1 MANDEDFIITSVK
14 GVLALDSRGNP
25 TVKSIVRTKG
35 GVGVGIAPSGASKS
49 SKEAIEKRDGGRSW
63 GGMGVN
69 QALSNLNT
77 ILAPRLIGLD
87 SRQQALIDG
96 LIIEIDGTPNK
107 SRLGGNVTT
116 ATSIAIAKAA
126 AATSGVELY
135 EYLGGPGSKV
145 LPTPLMNVINGG
157 VHAGNDLAFQ
167 EFIMIPVGASSF
179 TDAMR
184 MAVEVYK
191 SLKSYLSDKYGKTS
205 TNVGDEGG
213 YAPPMKEVR
222 EALEA
227 LRSAIKSAGYE
238 LGSDFM
244 LGIDAASSEFYDK
257 DRKVYRVDGKEYDPG
272 SLLELYSQLVDEFSI
287 AYLEDPFHEE
297 DLQHFSE
304 ITAKL
309 GNRVLIVGDD
319 LYATNVK
326 YLQQGIRA
334 RATNGAL
341 VKVNQ
346 VGTLTETFDY
356 IRVAKNA
363 GIRPV
368 ISHRSG
374 DTEDP
379 FIADL
384 AVAVGSGVIKTGA
397 PARSERLAKYN
408 RLLEI
413 EASLGP
419 MATYAGKEPFVTRA
433 EA

>member
-1 MANDEDFIITSVK
+1 MAGDEDFIISSVH

-25 TVKSIVRTKG
+25 TVKVIVKTKA

-69 QALSNLNT
+69 QALSNVNT
-77 ILAPRLIGLD
+77 IVAPRLIGLD
-87 SRQQALIDG
+87 SRKQSLIDG
-96 LIIEIDGTPNK
+96 VLIEIDGTPNK

-116 ATSIAIAKAA
+116 ATSIAVAKAA
-126 AATSGVELY
+126 AASSGVELY
-135 EYLGGPGSKV
+135 EYLGGPGAKV

-157 VHAGNDLAFQ
+157 VHAGNNLAFQ
-167 EFIMIPVGASSF
+167 EFIIIPAGAPTF
-179 TDAMR
+179 TEAMR

-191 SLKSYLSDKYGKTS
+191 SLKSYLGDKYGKTS

-213 YAPPMKEVR
+213 YAPPMNEVR
-222 EALEA
+222 EPLEA
-227 LRSAIKSAGYE
+227 LRAAIKAAGYE
-238 LGSDFM
+238 LGSDFF
-244 LGIDAASSEFYDK
+244 LGIDAASSEFYDPEK
-257 DRKVYRVDGKEYDPG
+257 KAYRVDGKLYDPG
-272 SLLELYSQLVDEFSI
+272 SLLDLYTQLVDEFSI

-309 GNRVLIVGDD
+309 GSRVLIVGDD

-326 YLQQGIRA
+326 YLQEGIKA

-346 VGTLTETFDY
+346 VGTLTETLDY
-356 IRVAKNA
+356 IRVARNA

-384 AVAVGSGVIKTGA
+384 AVAIGAGVIKTGA

-413 EASLGP
+413 EDSLGP
-419 MATYAGKEPFVTRA
+419 TATYAGKEPFITRA
-433 EA
+433 

>member
-1 MANDEDFIITSVK
+1 VASDEDFIISSVH

-25 TVKSIVRTKG
+25 TVKVIAKTKA

-49 SKEAIEKRDGGRSW
+49 SKEAIEKRDGGRGW

-69 QALSNLNT
+69 QALSNVNT
-77 ILAPRLIGLD
+77 IVAPRLIGLD
-87 SRQQALIDG
+87 SRKQSLIDG
-96 LIIEIDGTPNK
+96 VLIEIDGTPNK

-126 AATSGVELY
+126 AASSGVELY
-135 EYLGGPGSKV
+135 EYLGGPGAKV

-157 VHAGNDLAFQ
+157 VHAGNNLAFQ
-167 EFIMIPVGASSF
+167 EFIIIPAGASTF
-179 TDAMR
+179 TEAMR

-213 YAPPMKEVR
+213 YAPPMNEVR
-222 EALEA
+222 EPLEA
-227 LRSAIKSAGYE
+227 LRAAIKAAGYE
-238 LGSDFM
+238 LGSDFF
-244 LGIDAASSEFYDK
+244 LGIDAASSEFYDPEK
-257 DRKVYRVDGKEYDPG
+257 KAYRVDGKLYDPG
-272 SLLELYSQLVDEFSI
+272 SLLDLYVQLIDEFSI

-309 GNRVLIVGDD
+309 GSRVLIVGDD

-326 YLQQGIRA
+326 YLQEGIKA

-346 VGTLTETFDY
+346 VGTLTETLDY
-356 IRVAKNA
+356 IRVARNA

-384 AVAVGSGVIKTGA
+384 AVAVGAGVIKTGA

-413 EASLGP
+413 GDSLGP
-419 MATYAGKEPFVTRA
+419 MATYAGREPFITRA
-433 EA
+433 

>member
-1 MANDEDFIITSVK
+1 MASDEDFIISSVH

-25 TVKSIVRTKG
+25 TVKVIAKTKA

-49 SKEAIEKRDGGRSW
+49 SKEAIEKRDGGRGW

-69 QALSNLNT
+69 QALSNVNT
-77 ILAPRLIGLD
+77 IVAPRLIGLD
-87 SRQQALIDG
+87 SRKQSLIDG
-96 LIIEIDGTPNK
+96 VLIEIDGTPNK

-116 ATSIAIAKAA
+116 ATSIAVAKAA
-126 AATSGVELY
+126 AASSGVELY
-135 EYLGGPGSKV
+135 EYLGGPGAKV

-157 VHAGNDLAFQ
+157 VHAGNNLAFQ
-167 EFIMIPVGASSF
+167 EFIIIPAGAPTF
-179 TDAMR
+179 TEAMR

-213 YAPPMKEVR
+213 YAPPMNEVR
-222 EALEA
+222 EPLEA
-227 LRSAIKSAGYE
+227 LRAAIKAAGYE
-238 LGSDFM
+238 LGSDFF
-244 LGIDAASSEFYDK
+244 LGIDAASSEFYDPEK
-257 DRKVYRVDGKEYDPG
+257 KAYRVDGKLYDPG
-272 SLLELYSQLVDEFSI
+272 SLLDLYVQLVDEFSI

-309 GNRVLIVGDD
+309 GSRVLIVGDD

-326 YLQQGIRA
+326 YLQEGIKA

-346 VGTLTETFDY
+346 VGTLTETLDY
-356 IRVAKNA
+356 IRVARNA

-368 ISHRSG
+368 VSHRSG

-384 AVAVGSGVIKTGA
+384 AVAVGAGVIKTGA

-413 EASLGP
+413 EDSLGP
-419 MATYAGKEPFVTRA
+419 MATYAGREPFITRA
-433 EA
+433 

>member
-1 MANDEDFIITSVK
+1 MASDEDFIISSVH

-25 TVKSIVRTKG
+25 TVKVIAKTKA

-49 SKEAIEKRDGGRSW
+49 SKEAIEKRDGGRGW

-69 QALSNLNT
+69 QALSNVNT
-77 ILAPRLIGLD
+77 IVAPRLIGLD
-87 SRQQALIDG
+87 SRKQSLIDG
-96 LIIEIDGTPNK
+96 VLIEIDGTPNK

-126 AATSGVELY
+126 AASSGVELY
-135 EYLGGPGSKV
+135 EYLGGPGAKV

-157 VHAGNDLAFQ
+157 VHAGNNLAFQ
-167 EFIMIPVGASSF
+167 EFIIIPAGASTF
-179 TDAMR
+179 TEAMR

-213 YAPPMKEVR
+213 YAPPMNEVR
-222 EALEA
+222 EPLEA
-227 LRSAIKSAGYE
+227 LRAAIKAAGYE
-238 LGSDFM
+238 LGSDFF
-244 LGIDAASSEFYDK
+244 LGIDAASSEFYDPEK
-257 DRKVYRVDGKEYDPG
+257 KAYRVDGKLYDPG
-272 SLLELYSQLVDEFSI
+272 SLLDLYVQLIDEFSI

-309 GNRVLIVGDD
+309 GSRVLIVGDD

-326 YLQQGIRA
+326 YLQEGIKA

-346 VGTLTETFDY
+346 VGTLTETLDY
-356 IRVAKNA
+356 IRVARNA

-384 AVAVGSGVIKTGA
+384 AVAVGAGVIKTGA

-413 EASLGP
+413 GDSLGP
-419 MATYAGKEPFVTRA
+419 MATYAGREPFITRA
-433 EA
+433 

>member
-1 MANDEDFIITSVK
+1 VRGVAGDEDFIISYVH

-25 TVKSIVRTKG
+25 TVKVIVKTKG

-49 SKEAIEKRDGGRSW
+49 TKEAIEKRDGGWGW
-63 GGMGVN
+63 GGMGVG
-69 QALSNLNT
+69 QALSNVNT
-77 ILAPRLIGLD
+77 LLSPRLIGLD
-87 SRQQALIDG
+87 SRRQALIDG
-96 LIIEIDGTPNK
+96 VMIEIDGTPNK

-116 ATSIAIAKAA
+116 ATSIAVAKAA
-126 AATSGVELY
+126 AASSGVELY
-135 EYLGGPGSKV
+135 EYLGGPGAKV

-167 EFIMIPVGASSF
+167 EFIMIPAGAASF
-179 TDAMR
+179 AEAMR

-191 SLKSYLSDKYGKTS
+191 SLKSYLTDKYGKTS

-227 LRSAIKSAGYE
+227 LRAAIKSAGYE
-238 LGSDFM
+238 LGSDFL
-244 LGIDAASSEFYDK
+244 LGLDAASSEFYDPEK
-257 DRKVYRVDGKEYDPG
+257 KAYRVDGKLYEPG
-272 SLLELYSQLVDEFSI
+272 ELLELYSQLVDEFSI
-287 AYLEDPFHEE
+287 AYLEDPFHE
-297 DLQHFSE
+297 DDFQHFTE

-309 GNRVLIVGDD
+309 GSRVLIVGDD

-326 YLQQGIRA
+326 YLKRGIEA
-334 RATNGAL
+334 KATNGAL

-346 VGTLTETFDY
+346 VGTLTETLDY
-356 IRVAKNA
+356 VRMARNA
-363 GIRPV
+363 GVRPV

-384 AVAVGSGVIKTGA
+384 AVAVGAGLIKTGA

-413 EASLGP
+413 EDSLGP
-419 MATYAGKEPFVTRA
+419 LAAYAGKEPFTR
-433 EA
+433 

>member
-1 MANDEDFIITSVK
+1 MAGDEDFIISYVH

-25 TVKSIVRTKG
+25 TVKVIVKTKG

-49 SKEAIEKRDGGRSW
+49 TKEAIEKRDGGRGW
-63 GGMGVN
+63 GGMGVG
-69 QALSNLNT
+69 QALSNVNT
-77 ILAPRLIGLD
+77 LLSPRLIGLD
-87 SRQQALIDG
+87 SRRQALIDG
-96 LIIEIDGTPNK
+96 VMIEIDGTPNK

-116 ATSIAIAKAA
+116 ATSIAVAKAA
-126 AATSGVELY
+126 AASSGVELY
-135 EYLGGPGSKV
+135 EYLGGPGAKV

-167 EFIMIPVGASSF
+167 EFIMIPAGAASF
-179 TDAMR
+179 TEAMR

-191 SLKSYLSDKYGKTS
+191 SLKSYLTDKYGKTS

-227 LRSAIKSAGYE
+227 LRAAIKSAGYE
-238 LGSDFM
+238 LGSDF
-244 LGIDAASSEFYDK
+244 LIGLDAAPSELYDPEK
-257 DRKVYRVDGKEYDPG
+257 KAYRVDGKLYEPG
-272 SLLELYSQLVDEFSI
+272 ELLELYSQLVDEFSI
-287 AYLEDPFHEE
+287 AYLEDPFHE
-297 DLQHFSE
+297 DDFQHFTE

-309 GNRVLIVGDD
+309 GSRVLIVGDD
-319 LYATNVK
+319 IYATNVK
-326 YLQQGIRA
+326 YLKSGIEA
-334 RATNGAL
+334 KATNGAL

-346 VGTLTETFDY
+346 VGTLTETLDY
-356 IRVAKNA
+356 VRMARNA
-363 GIRPV
+363 GVRPV

-384 AVAVGSGVIKTGA
+384 AVAVGAGLIKTGA

-413 EASLGP
+413 EDSLGP
-419 MATYAGKEPFVTRA
+419 LAVYAGKEPFTR
-433 EA
+433 

>member
-1 MANDEDFIITSVK
+1 MASDEDFIISSVH

-25 TVKSIVRTKG
+25 TVKVIAKTKA

-49 SKEAIEKRDGGRSW
+49 SKEAIEKRDGGRGW

-69 QALSNLNT
+69 QALSNVNT
-77 ILAPRLIGLD
+77 IVAPRLIGLD
-87 SRQQALIDG
+87 SRKQSLIDG
-96 LIIEIDGTPNK
+96 VLIEIDGTPNK

-116 ATSIAIAKAA
+116 ATSIAVAKAA
-126 AATSGVELY
+126 AASSGVELY
-135 EYLGGPGSKV
+135 EYLGGPGAKV

-157 VHAGNDLAFQ
+157 VHAGNNLAFQ
-167 EFIMIPVGASSF
+167 EFIIIPAGAPTF
-179 TDAMR
+179 TEAMR

-213 YAPPMKEVR
+213 YAPPMNEVR
-222 EALEA
+222 EPLEA
-227 LRSAIKSAGYE
+227 LRAAIKAAGYE
-238 LGSDFM
+238 LGSDFF
-244 LGIDAASSEFYDK
+244 LGIDAASSEFYDPEK
-257 DRKVYRVDGKEYDPG
+257 KAYRVDGKLYDPG
-272 SLLELYSQLVDEFSI
+272 SLLDLYVQLVDEFSI

-309 GNRVLIVGDD
+309 GSRVLIVGDD

-326 YLQQGIRA
+326 YLQEGIKA

-346 VGTLTETFDY
+346 VGTLTETLDY
-356 IRVAKNA
+356 IRVARNA

-384 AVAVGSGVIKTGA
+384 AVAVGAGVIKTGA

-413 EASLGP
+413 EDSLGP
-419 MATYAGKEPFVTRA
+419 MATYAGREPFITRA
-433 EA
+433 